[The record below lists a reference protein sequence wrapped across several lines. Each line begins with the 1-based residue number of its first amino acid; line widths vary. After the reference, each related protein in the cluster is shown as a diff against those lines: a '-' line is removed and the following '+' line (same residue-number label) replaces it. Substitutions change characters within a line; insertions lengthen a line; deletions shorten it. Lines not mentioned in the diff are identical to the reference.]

1 MTRERFIELVTAEQ
15 EPLRRFLLGLCG
27 GNRMEADDIAQETL
41 IKAYLASDSYVE
53 HFKFS
58 TWLLKIGYH
67 TFLDHQRQSQPLL
80 YPLDDT
86 LPGGIPSDT
95 AFAYEDLYQAINALP
110 VKTRSAILLYYI
122 NGYSVLEISRIMG
135 STPFAIRKQLSRGR
149 EQLRKLIKQ

>member
-41 IKAYLASDSYVE
+41 IKAY
-53 HFKFS
+53 
-58 TWLLKIGYH
+58 H
-67 TFLDHQRQSQPLL
+67 TFLDHQRQSQPLF

-149 EQLRKLIKQ
+149 EHLRKLIKQ